1 MDELLKLHD
10 LYLLK
15 EVERKTT
22 VKERFES
29 SAEHTYSCFILAD
42 YFLDLMGEKLDRGR
56 VMQLLL
62 YHDMVEI
69 YAGDTF
75 ILDDTGRAEKKA
87 KEHQA
92 LSPDFYS
99 EEKCTNHL
107 KKHEKPMIKAREMFQ

>member
-92 LSPDFYS
+92 L
-99 EEKCTNHL
+99 EVL
-107 KKHEKPMIKAREMFQ
+107 KKKLPRQTAGKMDRL